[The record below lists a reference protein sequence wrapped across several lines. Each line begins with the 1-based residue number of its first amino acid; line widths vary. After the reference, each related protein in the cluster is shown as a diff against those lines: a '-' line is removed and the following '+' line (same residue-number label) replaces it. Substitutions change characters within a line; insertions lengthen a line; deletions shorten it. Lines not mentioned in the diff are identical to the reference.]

1 MPGTHPERDKFKRKH
16 RRYED
21 DLQQQKQEDR
31 KTGPRARR
39 IPRPRKQGRQG
50 QRLLDAHRRSLA
62 ARRRRRLQ
70 RADRDVADQRQDRS
84 AHAEG
89 RRRTERVTASG
100 AAPSPASRLP
110 SSQPRKEYIA
120 MTNKYR
126 LVLKGPAVD
135 HETAQRIRTLCVA
148 APWMRDELRDGINA
162 AQRVIDTW
170 SQGDL
175 AGAVNGLEEWI
186 ASARETLA
194 KAGVQ

>member
-1 MPGTHPERDKFKRKH
+1 
-16 RRYED
+16 
-21 DLQQQKQEDR
+21 
-31 KTGPRARR
+31 
-39 IPRPRKQGRQG
+39 
-50 QRLLDAHRRSLA
+50 
-62 ARRRRRLQ
+62 
-70 RADRDVADQRQDRS
+70 
-84 AHAEG
+84 
-89 RRRTERVTASG
+89 
-100 AAPSPASRLP
+100 
-110 SSQPRKEYIA
+110 

-175 AGAVNGLEEWI
+175 AGAVNGLEQWI
-186 ASARETLA
+186 ESARKTLA